1 MVNQHPLKLRKSK
14 QGRNTEGWHDMIIQQ
29 QFFKKSHL
37 MKEIDRRRAGFS
49 QLTICNEDKVITNLD
64 AFKWTNRV
72 FFKKV

>member
-1 MVNQHPLKLRKSK
+1 
-14 QGRNTEGWHDMIIQQ
+14 MIIQQ